1 MVRTNQGGSVL
12 SFIIIGTVMTLLL
25 LGGIYIVR
33 QQVGIGASVPAPT
46 QPQAPTS
53 GDDSPNPSDEETASE
68 QPDKEPPVATPVVP
82 REEEKPTAT
91 PPAATEVVPQ
101 ENAQLPQTGNAETF
115 GFLLGAVLLTL
126 ASVSY
131 VQSRNRLR
139 SSL

>member
-91 PPAATEVVPQ
+91 PHSKSIIREILNT
-101 ENAQLPQTGNAETF
+101 
-115 GFLLGAVLLTL
+115 
-126 ASVSY
+126 VSTSPVAIPKTY
-131 VQSRNRLR
+131 
-139 SSL
+139 